1 MSAMTLKTLAVA
13 SGNNR
18 STATGSLTE
27 EIMSDYKRVPTST
40 AVWEAIRAR
49 HPDLRVF
56 GSYSAP
62 CGDQSGGPSKGFM
75 VTSYGLDIGDYPII
89 EERTAWD
96 IDPDDPGKRTNE
108 HYRYWLCLPKREVL

>member
-27 EIMSDYKRVPTST
+27 EIMSDYKRVPTSQQ
-40 AVWEAIRAR
+40 VWAAIRAR

-62 CGDQSGGPSKGFM
+62 CSDNGDTRKGRM

-89 EERTAWD
+89 EAQTTWD
-96 IDPDDPGKRTNE
+96 IDNDAPQKRVNE
-108 HYRYWLCLPKREVL
+108 RHQYWLCLPKREDA